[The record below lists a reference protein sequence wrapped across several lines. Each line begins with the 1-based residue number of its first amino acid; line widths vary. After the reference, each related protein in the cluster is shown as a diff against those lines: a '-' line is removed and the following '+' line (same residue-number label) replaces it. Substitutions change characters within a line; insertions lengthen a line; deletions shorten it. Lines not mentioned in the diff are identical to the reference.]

1 MKQLMIKCNVGPEER
16 RLRFFL
22 GAAAALG
29 ALALSGKKGRSVL
42 GAIGLAT
49 LATSMTRYDPIY
61 HLLGINHGQPAYRAF
76 PHLLRRL

>member
-16 RLRFFL
+16 RVRFFL
-22 GAAAALG
+22 GIAAAAG
-29 ALALSGKKGRSVL
+29 IAALSDKGMKKIMGGL
-42 GAIGLAT
+42 GLASLIT
-49 LATSMTRYDPIY
+49 AATRYDPIY